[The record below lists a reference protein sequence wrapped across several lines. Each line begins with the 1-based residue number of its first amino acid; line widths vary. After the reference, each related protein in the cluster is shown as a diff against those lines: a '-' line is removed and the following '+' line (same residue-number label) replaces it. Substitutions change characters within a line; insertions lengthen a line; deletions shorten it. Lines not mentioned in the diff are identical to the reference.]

1 MAIPSD
7 KTSLDSDPVLV
18 ALQSGAPGRAT
29 RRTVL
34 GARLMAL
41 RRLLLLVVVAGTDP
55 ALSRCAI
62 PAQHCSS
69 GHMSKTEEKGTFPLP
84 PHLKSFLAL
93 SLPLF
98 PPTVARMAMA
108 DLFTDEEIKKMLRA
122 FAATNS
128 FDYKKFFEML
138 GLKNKSLQE
147 LNMFFSILDTDK
159 NGYLEPDEIQL
170 MLQDFSPNSRHLTDK
185 ETQEFMGA
193 GDKDEDGKIGIDEFI
208 ILVNQS

>member
-1 MAIPSD
+1 MGTVVYFAGEKKRI
-7 KTSLDSDPVLV
+7 
-18 ALQSGAPGRAT
+18 RAACSP
-29 RRTVL
+29 RDAWSE
-34 GARLMAL
+34 GARSCKNGDGGLVH
-41 RRLLLLVVVAGTDP
+41 RRGDQEDVESLCGVMY
-55 ALSRCAI
+55 I
-62 PAQHCSS
+62 
-69 GHMSKTEEKGTFPLP
+69 MFLP
-84 PHLKSFLAL
+84 PI
-93 SLPLF
+93 F
-98 PPTVARMAMA
+98 PR
-108 DLFTDEEIKKMLRA
+108 K
-122 FAATNS
+122 ATNS

-138 GLKNKSLQE
+138 RLKNKSLQE